1 MPIQPT
7 FEWEQTATHVLITA
21 HIMGF
26 KAEAID
32 VFISD
37 LFVKVNAAPTYV
49 LSLDLFDAIVV
60 DKSSFSTLEL
70 PALRLKLQK
79 ATAEPWPTLCIDK
92 ATPNAVVRQ
101 RRDDALARAEA
112 LYNVKLDTREKQKEV
127 EKKRMFNEHWEL
139 EKQQRSAIE
148 EKVRNEKEAERS
160 SLHQWETSLP
170 GPSSSSTNRIM
181 SPSDIPAIRR
191 AETTNVSIDFTPKS
205 VSLPTRSRGDEDYYR
220 KSRYKPVS
228 IEDSPMFWKDKGDK
242 LYRSRNWKA
251 AADAYT
257 ESIKRDGCFM
267 SCVSN
272 RAACFLQMH
281 NYARAIEDC
290 DLALTMLANTPA
302 SETTQERY
310 RFLLTKLHTRRGA
323 AYCWSGDYSRGV
335 DDYRLAVAYR
345 SSEQDHDVAIDLAK
359 IEDTMKANG
368 LCQETDPVTRGLQE
382 ASRFYYDGNYAA
394 AAEAY
399 RALLVLDE
407 FNVRARN
414 NLTATLLQQ
423 GAFKE
428 AFEEAKKV
436 IEFCAEV
443 AQALS
448 QPGAASTNLADSDD
462 EEECEDE
469 LVARRNAAAK
479 KIGEKSGHVYLL
491 LKAYVRGA
499 AALCGLKDYPAAH
512 GMMEAALRITPYDD
526 DLRDDLNK
534 IAEKIRFNTLVS
546 ASTKS

>member
-7 FEWEQTATHVLITA
+7 FEWDQTATHVLITA

-37 LFVKVNAAPTYV
+37 LFVKINAAPTYV
-49 LSLDLFDAIVV
+49 LPLDLFDAIAVE
-60 DKSSFSTLEL
+60 KSTFSTLDL
-70 PALRLKLQK
+70 PVLRLKLQK
-79 ATAEPWPTLCIDK
+79 TTPEPWATLCIDK
-92 ATPNAVVRQ
+92 ATPNAVVRK
-101 RRDDALARAEA
+101 RRDDALSRAEQ
-112 LYNVKLDTREKQKEV
+112 LYNTKLDTREKQKEV

-139 EKQQRSAIE
+139 EKQQRQAIE

-160 SLHQWETSLP
+160 SLHQWEESIADP
-170 GPSSSSTNRIM
+170 KKNRIL
-181 SPSDIPAIRR
+181 SPSDIPAIRQ
-191 AETTNVSIDFTPKS
+191 AQTTNVTIDFTPKT

-242 LYRSRNWKA
+242 MYRARSWKA

-281 NYARAIEDC
+281 NYPRAIEDC

-302 SETTQERY
+302 SDTTQERY

-323 AYCWSGDYSRGV
+323 AYCWSGDYSRGA
-335 DDYRLAVAYR
+335 DDFRLAVAYR
-345 SSEQDHDVAIDLAK
+345 NSEEDKDVALDLATV
-359 IEDTMKANG
+359 EDTMKANG
-368 LCQETDPVTRGLQE
+368 LCQEQDPVTAGLQE
-382 ASRFYYDGNYAA
+382 ASRHYYNGNYAA
-394 AAEAY
+394 AADAY
-399 RALLVLDE
+399 RALLALDE

-414 NLTATLLQQ
+414 NLVATLLQQ
-423 GAFKE
+423 GAFQD
-428 AFEEAKKV
+428 ALEESKKV
-436 IEFCAEV
+436 IGFCAEV
-443 AQALS
+443 AAALN
-448 QPGAASTNLADSDD
+448 QPGAVSANLADSDD
-462 EEECEDE
+462 EDECEDE

-491 LKAYVRGA
+491 LKAYVRA
-499 AALCGLKDYPAAH
+499 SAALCGLKDYPSAH
-512 GMMEAALRITPYDD
+512 GMMEAAVKITPYDD

-534 IAEKIRFNTLVS
+534 IAEKVRFNTLVS